1 MGLYLINQDLIWF
14 DWIMKSKLINI
25 ILTHPCGLGYQ
36 QKRKVILDVENAKM
50 FSMKD
55 YETASF
61 LLNNLH
67 WWIEHNKTRDIY

>member
-1 MGLYLINQDLIWF
+1 
-14 DWIMKSKLINI
+14 MKSKLINI

-36 QKRKVILDVENAKM
+36 QKRKFILDVENAKM

-67 WWIEHNKTRDIY
+67 